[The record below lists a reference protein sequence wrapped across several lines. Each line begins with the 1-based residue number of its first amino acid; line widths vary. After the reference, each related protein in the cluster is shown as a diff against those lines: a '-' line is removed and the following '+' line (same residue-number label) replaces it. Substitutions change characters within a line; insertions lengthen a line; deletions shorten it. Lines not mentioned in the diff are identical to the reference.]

1 MVDLEKVGAHYA
13 VSSLFEEY
21 GQNTRIY
28 CYDMERMEYRSSRQG
43 KLRVVLGQASVTSE
57 ITWES
62 DQITF
67 GVLHLA
73 DHSVIGGVRQF
84 HGGRGISRTRP
95 GSREGGGEWRS
106 GGIGTTDG
114 EELRLGHCTRCDCYS
129 AMNSEKYSTLFWRKR
144 PTRPGLCTGISTT
157 NMPT

>member
-1 MVDLEKVGAHYA
+1 MTAEAIYERYVKPAMVDLEKVGAHYA

-21 GQNTRIY
+21 GEKTRIY
-28 CYDMERMEYRSSRQG
+28 CYDIGRMEYRSSRQG

-73 DHSVIGGVRQF
+73 DHSVIGGVRRFQE
-84 HGGRGISRTRP
+84 GEDYRALDQEVEKAVVERRP
-95 GSREGGGEWRS
+95 
-106 GGIGTTDG
+106 GGIGD
-114 EELRLGHCTRCDCYS
+114 D
-129 AMNSEKYSTLFWRKR
+129 
-144 PTRPGLCTGISTT
+144 
-157 NMPT
+157 